1 MKKNAVVLHI
11 PHSSHDIPDFLR
23 EDILLNDEE
32 LQQNLYAFTDWNTGE
47 LFFNRE
53 FPCRIISEISRMVC
67 DMERFRDDSREEMA
81 LRGYGAVYTKDA
93 FLRPLRNFD
102 KVKREL
108 ILRLYYD
115 PHHKRLEN
123 AVSEMLEKYGRCLI
137 IDCHSFSGMP
147 LPYEPEQNADRPEF
161 CIGTVEGH
169 TDSNLIKSAVEVL
182 QEAGHSV
189 ALDYPYSG
197 SMIPIRFWGDSRV
210 QTIMIEVN
218 RTLYQKPESFLPHPD
233 CHNIKAK
240 IDRLLLTLSAEF
252 SKL

>member
-1 MKKNAVVLHI
+1 
-11 PHSSHDIPDFLR
+11 
-23 EDILLNDEE
+23 
-32 LQQNLYAFTDWNTGE
+32 
-47 LFFNRE
+47 
-53 FPCRIISEISRMVC
+53 
-67 DMERFRDDSREEMA
+67 MERFRDDSREEMA
-81 LRGYGAVYTKDA
+81 PCGYGAVYTKDA
-93 FLRPLRNFD
+93 FLRPLRNVD

-115 PHHKRLEN
+115 PHHKRLED
-123 AVSEMLEKYGRCLI
+123 AVSGMLEKYGKCLI

-147 LPYEPEQNADRPEF
+147 LPYEPEQNADRPDF

-169 TDSNLIKSAVEVL
+169 TDSNLIKAAVEVL

-218 RTLYQKPESFLPHPD
+218 RALYQKPESFLPHPD